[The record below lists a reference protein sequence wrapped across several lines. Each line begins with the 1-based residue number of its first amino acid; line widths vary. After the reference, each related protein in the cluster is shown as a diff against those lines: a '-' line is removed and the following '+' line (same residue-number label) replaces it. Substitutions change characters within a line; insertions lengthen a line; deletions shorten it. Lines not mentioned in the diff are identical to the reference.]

1 MTHVSAGSVS
11 GVTEISAT
19 DATTGAGRAV
29 MRSVAQGVRAFR
41 RDWRAGELRLLVL
54 SLVVAVA
61 AMTSVGFFVDRL
73 RAGLERDAAQLL
85 GADLVLIS
93 DQPLATGLFDRAKA
107 LGLQSAET
115 VVFPSMALSV
125 AKAGSSAEPATQLT
139 SVKAVTAG
147 YPLRGAL
154 RTAESAGA
162 PDAVARDLPAPGT
175 VWVDP
180 ALLSALNVRVGDPI
194 ALGDRQFRIA
204 RLVTLEPD
212 RGLSFVNLAPRVL
225 MRLDDLAS
233 TRLIQAGSRET
244 HRLLVA
250 GPPAQVAQYRT
261 YLSDKVGRGQR
272 LETLEAGR
280 PEVRNTLDRAERFL
294 ALVALL
300 TAMLAALAVALA
312 ARRFTERH
320 LDATAVMRCIGV
332 TQNALLVT
340 HLTEFMVIGL
350 CGAVLGVLL
359 GYAAHFVF
367 VALLASLLEASLP
380 QPSAWPALQGLL
392 IGVVLLAGF
401 ALPPVAQLRHV
412 APIRVL
418 RRDVGLPRGGTIVG
432 YALGMV
438 AFAALT
444 LWSAG
449 DVKVGAITLGGF
461 VAAFAVFTVVSYLAL
476 RALSA
481 ARHGAKLDASWRFAM
496 ASMQR
501 RPLNTIVQT
510 VAIAIGLMAL
520 LLLSVTRTDLVSAW
534 RRAVPADAPNRFVIN
549 VQPDQR
555 ADFESVLRA
564 GRLTNYDLAPMIRG
578 RLVQINGKPV
588 VAGNFQE
595 ERAQRLVDREFNLS
609 YTDQLPAR
617 NTVVAGQWF
626 GGGNGG
632 KDVGKD
638 GEVSMEEGIAKTLG
652 VKLGD
657 VLRFDVAGVPAEGKV
672 TSLRKLDWDSMHVNF
687 FVIFPPRSV
696 STLAQTWISAFHLPD
711 TDSTFASRL
720 VRQFPNVTVIDTGA
734 IFRQVQ
740 SIVDQVVRAV
750 EFLFVFTLVAGV
762 LVLYAA
768 LLSSRDERT
777 REAALLR
784 ALGAS
789 RRQLTRAQLAEF
801 VGIGLL
807 AGLMAAAGAT
817 ATGWVLARKAF
828 DFPYTF
834 GVTAWVLGI
843 AAGVALALVGGWL
856 GLRPVMNEP
865 PLRTLREA

>member
-1 MTHVSAGSVS
+1 MTVPFLQGL
-11 GVTEISAT
+11 
-19 DATTGAGRAV
+19 
-29 MRSVAQGVRAFR
+29 RSFR

-61 AMTSVGFFVDRL
+61 AMTSVGFFIDRL

-93 DQPLATGLFDRAKA
+93 DVPIASSIVDEAHT
-107 LGLQSAET
+107 LGLSSAQT
-115 VVFPSMALSV
+115 VTFPSMALSV
-125 AKAGSSAEPATQLT
+125 AASGSTNEPVTQLT
-139 SVKAVTAG
+139 AVKAVTDG

-154 RTAESAGA
+154 RTATAVGVPDEVATSL
-162 PDAVARDLPAPGT
+162 PDAGT
-175 VWVDP
+175 VWVDAALLP
-180 ALLSALNVRVGDPI
+180 ALSVGVGDAI

-212 RGLSFVNLAPRVL
+212 RGLSFVNLSPRVL
-225 MRLDDLAS
+225 MRLDDLAA
-233 TRLIQAGSRET
+233 THLIQAGSRET
-244 HRLLVA
+244 HRLLIAGAPERVA
-250 GPPAQVAQYRT
+250 AFRT
-261 YLSDKVGRGQR
+261 WLSDKLVRGQR

-280 PEVRNTLDRAERFL
+280 PEVRTTLDRAEHFL

-340 HLTEFMVIGL
+340 HLTEFLVIGL

-359 GYAAHFVF
+359 GYVTHFVF
-367 VALLASLLEASLP
+367 VALLASLLEANLP

-401 ALPPVAQLRHV
+401 ALPPVVQLRHI

-418 RRDVGLPRGGTIVG
+418 RRDVGLPRGGTVTG
-432 YALGMV
+432 YAIGLV
-438 AFAALT
+438 AFGALT

-461 VAAFAVFTVVSYLAL
+461 VAAFAVFTLIAFLAL

-481 ARHGAKLDASWRFAM
+481 ARHGARLDASWRFAM

-501 RPLNTIVQT
+501 RPVNTIVQT

-549 VQPDQR
+549 VLPDQR
-555 ADFESVLRA
+555 DAFREALA
-564 GRLTNYDLAPMIRG
+564 GEKLSNFDLAPMVRG
-578 RLVQINGKPV
+578 RLVAIDDKPIE
-588 VAGNFQE
+588 ARELKGDQ
-595 ERAQRLVDREFNLS
+595 AKRLVDREFNLS
-609 YTDQLPAR
+609 YTTQLPAH
-617 NTVVAGQWF
+617 NTVVSGTWF
-626 GGGNGG
+626 SPGA
-632 KDVGKD
+632 KE
-638 GEVSMEEGIAKTLG
+638 EVSIEEGIAKTLG
-652 VKLGD
+652 IRLGD
-657 VLRFDVAGVPAEGKV
+657 RLRFDIAGVFAEGRV
-672 TSLRKLDWDSMHVNF
+672 TSVRKLDWDSMRVNF
-687 FVIFPPRSV
+687 FVIFPPPELE
-696 STLAQTWISAFHLPD
+696 TKAQTWISAFHLPD
-711 TDSTFASRL
+711 ADAAFTGRL
-720 VRQFPNVTVIDTGA
+720 VQRFPNITVIDTGA

-740 SIVDQVVRAV
+740 AIVDQVVRAV
-750 EFLFVFTLVAGV
+750 EFLFAFTLTAGV

-789 RRQLTRAQLAEF
+789 RKQLLRTQLAEF

-807 AGLMAAAGAT
+807 AGVMAAAGAT
-817 ATGWVLARKAF
+817 ATGWVLATKAF
-828 DFPYTF
+828 DFPYSF
-834 GVTAWVLGI
+834 GVTAWALGI
-843 AAGVALALVGGWL
+843 LAGVALALIGGWL

>member
-1 MTHVSAGSVS
+1 MTPSSSFLVPFRQGL
-11 GVTEISAT
+11 
-19 DATTGAGRAV
+19 
-29 MRSVAQGVRAFR
+29 RSFS

-54 SLVVAVA
+54 SLVIAVA
-61 AMTSVGFFVDRL
+61 AMTSVGFFIDRL

-85 GADLVLIS
+85 GADLVIIS
-93 DQPLATGLFDRAKA
+93 DQPIDAGLVEEARKR
-107 LGLQSAET
+107 GLSTAET
-115 VVFPSMALSV
+115 VAFPSMALSTRSD
-125 AKAGSSAEPATQLT
+125 GPATEPLAQLT
-139 SVKAVTAG
+139 SVRAASDG
-147 YPLRGAL
+147 YPLRGKL
-154 RTAESAGA
+154 RTAAA
-162 PDAVARDLPAPGT
+162 PGRPDQVASGMPSPGT
-175 VWVDP
+175 VWVDATLLP
-180 ALLSALNVRVGDPI
+180 ALDAHVGDPI
-194 ALGDRQFRIA
+194 ALGDRTFRIE

-212 RGLSFVNLAPRVL
+212 RGISFVNLSPRVL
-225 MRLDDLAS
+225 MRLDDLAA
-233 TRLIQAGSRET
+233 THLIQAGSRET

-250 GPPAQVAQYRT
+250 GPPPAVSAYREFVAAK
-261 YLSDKVGRGQR
+261 LARGQR
-272 LETLEAGR
+272 LESLEAGR

-340 HLTEFMVIGL
+340 HLSEFLVIGL
-350 CGAVLGVLL
+350 CGAVLGVAL
-359 GYAAHFVF
+359 GYVAHFAF
-367 VALLASLLEASLP
+367 IALLASLLEASLP
-380 QPSAWPALQGLL
+380 QPSAWPAVQGLA

-401 ALPPVAQLRHV
+401 ALPPVVQLRHI
-412 APIRVL
+412 APVRVL
-418 RRDVGLPRGGTIVG
+418 RRDVGLPRGGTVVG
-432 YALGMV
+432 YGLGLA

-449 DVKVGAITLGGF
+449 NIKVGAITLGGF
-461 VAAFAVFTVVSYLAL
+461 VGAFALFTALAWFAL

-481 ARHGAKLDASWRFAM
+481 ARHGARLDASWRFAL

-501 RPLNTIVQT
+501 RPINTIVQT

-555 ADFESVLRA
+555 ADFTAALKGAKLS
-564 GRLTNYDLAPMIRG
+564 NYDFAPMVRG
-578 RLVQINGKPV
+578 RLIAVNDKPL
-588 VAGNFQE
+588 APTDFKDD
-595 ERAQRLVDREFNLS
+595 RAQRLVDREFNLS
-609 YTDQLPAR
+609 YTNDLPAH
-617 NTVVAGQWF
+617 NKVVAGTWF
-626 GGGNGG
+626 APQAS
-632 KDVGKD
+632 D
-638 GEVSMEEGIAKTLG
+638 ELSIEEGIAKTLG

-657 VLRFDVAGVPAEGKV
+657 VMRFEIAGVAAQGRV
-672 TSLRKLDWDSMHVNF
+672 TSIRKLDWDSMHVNF
-687 FVIFPPRSV
+687 FVIFPPA
-696 STLAQTWISAFHLPD
+696 TLAPMAQTWISAFHLADGD
-711 TDSTFASRL
+711 TGFANRL
-720 VRQFPNVTVIDTGA
+720 VQRFPNITVIDTGA
-734 IFRQVQ
+734 IFNQVQ

-750 EFLFVFTLVAGV
+750 EFLFVFTLAAGL

-801 VGIGLL
+801 VGIGGL

-817 ATGWVLARKAF
+817 ATGWVLATQAF
-828 DFPYTF
+828 DFPYSF
-834 GVTAWVLGI
+834 GAMAWVLGI
-843 AAGVALALVGGWL
+843 AGGVALALLGGWL